1 MAHRGKQKPKQKK
14 RDKLD
19 SRVRAIASQ
28 IVSEI
33 QERMDPWARGHQ
45 VIAL

>member
-33 QERMDPWARGHQ
+33 QEPSRTLGMLR
-45 VIAL
+45 VTK